1 MKINPRRAR
10 RGAREGAGERSYR
23 SIDRPT
29 ARAATRRGRAERARR
44 HLTREATST
53 TTSKRAGG
61 AVATRARA
69 RGGGGERSRSG
80 EGLNLI
86 SRAPIDRACWNA
98 TRGTGAATRAPAP
111 AAWRRAP
118 AAKPIAERAA
128 IVRDDAGSRS
138 GARERRVDDEN
149 KHTVERARTY
159 TCSTRTVQLAVT
171 LYQCTHR
178 EGAAQPPGFNASK
191 RRRGLFLQA

>member
-10 RGAREGAGERSYR
+10 RGAREGACERSCR
-23 SIDRPT
+23 SFDRP
-29 ARAATRRGRAERARR
+29 RARR
-44 HLTREATST
+44 RGGDEPNARDGTSRGRRRRRRRR
-53 TTSKRAGG
+53 SAGG

-159 TCSTRTVQLAVT
+159 TCSTAGGYLRRYCT

-178 EGAAQPPGFNASK
+178 EGAARDSRF
-191 RRRGLFLQA
+191 